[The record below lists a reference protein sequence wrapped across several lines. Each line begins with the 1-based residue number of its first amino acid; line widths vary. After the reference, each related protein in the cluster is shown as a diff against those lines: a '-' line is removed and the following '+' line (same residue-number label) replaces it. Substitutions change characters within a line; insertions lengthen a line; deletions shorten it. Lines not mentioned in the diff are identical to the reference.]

1 MINGTERPFDLVIFG
16 ASGFTGQCVIEYVIR
31 AVEEDFKKP
40 SGEIT
45 QKLRW
50 VGFSQCIIYVL
61 RIKLNLKL
69 GIFFSSQ
76 EINDCK
82 IVLL

>member
-1 MINGTERPFDLVIFG
+1 MLLFKKMNQSALRMINGTERPFDLVIFG

-31 AVEEDFKKP
+31 AVEEDFKNP

-50 VGFSQCIIYVL
+50 V
-61 RIKLNLKL
+61 
-69 GIFFSSQ
+69 
-76 EINDCK
+76 
-82 IVLL
+82 

>member
-40 SGEIT
+40 SGEISK
-45 QKLRW
+45 KLRL
-50 VGFSQCIIYVL
+50 VGFSQCILYVL
-61 RIKLNLKL
+61 RIKLNVKL
-69 GIFFSSQ
+69 GIFFPAKKLM
-76 EINDCK
+76 IAR
-82 IVLL
+82 

>member
-31 AVEEDFKKP
+31 AVEEDFKKT
-40 SGEIT
+40 SGEIK

-61 RIKLNLKL
+61 QIKLNLELGFFFPAKKL
-69 GIFFSSQ
+69 MIAR
-76 EINDCK
+76 
-82 IVLL
+82 

>member
-1 MINGTERPFDLVIFG
+1 MLLFKKINQSALRMINGTERSFDLVIFG

-45 QKLRW
+45 QKLRC
-50 VGFSQCIIYVL
+50 V
-61 RIKLNLKL
+61 
-69 GIFFSSQ
+69 
-76 EINDCK
+76 
-82 IVLL
+82 